1 MRYGAC
7 TTPRYTIK
15 MKKMKVKNI
24 LIVATL
30 ILSSIGCVNANNN
43 SNTAKGYTVNAT
55 TDAAENKLVILSKIT
70 DKQLVILDSTY
81 VAKGSFSFKGETAD
95 ESELH
100 FITFSTTQPPGIPII
115 LENGAKLDLNITGT
129 GTYNV
134 TMSGGKYTPE
144 MLKLYNVYTG
154 YEKEMAKF
162 NAEIAALDPS
172 SVTEEVRRNTNVR
185 YTTLIQQRSKN
196 IEDFIRNEKATP
208 ATYFAVKYLFNKP
221 EPRLIMLAS
230 KKMGAELPDSKYTK
244 SMQATAKQLGPLV
257 EGAMA
262 PDIKL
267 KTPAGDSLALSSL
280 RGKVV
285 LIDFWASW
293 CGPCRRENPN
303 VKKIYE
309 KYKDQGFE
317 IYGVSLD
324 NNASRWNDAIAK
336 DGLTWKHVSDLAG
349 WQSSAA
355 KLYGVRSIPAT
366 FLLDKEGRIYKSGF
380 RSHELEG
387 LLQQLLTE

>member
-244 SMQATAKQLGPLV
+244 SIQATAKQLGPLV

>member
-1 MRYGAC
+1 
-7 TTPRYTIK
+7 

>member
-244 SMQATAKQLGPLV
+244 SLQATAKQLGPLV

>member
-30 ILSSIGCVNANNN
+30 ILSSIGCVNAHNN

-244 SMQATAKQLGPLV
+244 SIQATAKQLGPLA

>member
-30 ILSSIGCVNANNN
+30 ILSSIGCVNAHNN

-244 SMQATAKQLGPLV
+244 SIQATAKQLGPLV

>member
-7 TTPRYTIK
+7 TKPRYTIK

-24 LIVATL
+24 LIAATL

-81 VAKGSFSFKGETAD
+81 VAKGSFSFKGETTD

-129 GTYNV
+129 GTYDV

-293 CGPCRRENPN
+293 CGPCRKENPN
-303 VKKIYE
+303 VRRIYE

-387 LLQQLLTE
+387 LLQQLLAE

>member
-24 LIVATL
+24 LIAATL

>member
-1 MRYGAC
+1 
-7 TTPRYTIK
+7 
-15 MKKMKVKNI
+15 
-24 LIVATL
+24 
-30 ILSSIGCVNANNN
+30 
-43 SNTAKGYTVNAT
+43 
-55 TDAAENKLVILSKIT
+55 
-70 DKQLVILDSTY
+70 
-81 VAKGSFSFKGETAD
+81 
-95 ESELH
+95 
-100 FITFSTTQPPGIPII
+100 
-115 LENGAKLDLNITGT
+115 
-129 GTYNV
+129 
-134 TMSGGKYTPE
+134 
-144 MLKLYNVYTG
+144 
-154 YEKEMAKF
+154 
-162 NAEIAALDPS
+162 
-172 SVTEEVRRNTNVR
+172 
-185 YTTLIQQRSKN
+185 
-196 IEDFIRNEKATP
+196 
-208 ATYFAVKYLFNKP
+208 
-221 EPRLIMLAS
+221 
-230 KKMGAELPDSKYTK
+230 
-244 SMQATAKQLGPLV
+244 

>member
-30 ILSSIGCVNANNN
+30 ILSSIGCVNAHNN

>member
-1 MRYGAC
+1 
-7 TTPRYTIK
+7 

-24 LIVATL
+24 LIAATL

-81 VAKGSFSFKGETAD
+81 VAKGAFSFKGETTD

-129 GTYNV
+129 GTYDV

-293 CGPCRRENPN
+293 CGPCRKENPN
-303 VKKIYE
+303 VRRIYE

-387 LLQQLLTE
+387 LLQQLLAE